1 MTDEYSYANADPPH
15 TLSYLLPV
23 LERQL
28 RDVEPG
34 SRVLDLGCGN
44 GALTA
49 AWAQPLWHVTGIDSS
64 ISGIEFAKNAHPSH
78 TFRVCDAT
86 SPLSSLFAE
95 ESFDAVVST
104 EVIEHVFAPRRFL
117 QNAFEVLKPSGKIIL
132 STPYHGYLKNVLLA
146 LSGNMDTHFTALWD
160 GGHIKF
166 WSRRTLSALLEEAGF
181 SQIEFYGAGRVP
193 YVWNSMILVARK
205 GAKPTPDRIQIS

>member
-1 MTDEYSYANADPPH
+1 M
-15 TLSYLLPV
+15 
-23 LERQL
+23 
-28 RDVEPG
+28 G
-34 SRVLDLGCGN
+34 S
-44 GALTA
+44 TA
-49 AWAQPLWHVTGIDSS
+49 VGGDSS
-64 ISGIEFAKNAHPSH
+64 ISGIEFAKNAYPDHV
-78 TFRVCDAT
+78 FRVCDAT
-86 SPLSSLFAE
+86 SPLSSLFDR

-117 QNAFEVLKPSGKIIL
+117 QNAYEVLKPSGKIII

-166 WSRRTLSALLEEAGF
+166 WSRRTLSALLQEAGF

-193 YVWNSMILVARK
+193 YVWKSMILVAHK
-205 GAKPTPDRIQIS
+205 NAKPAPEKIQTI